1 MTEDQLIN
9 EWNENLYMDADEH
22 DEAAFYDAEEFEVPS
37 YEDPY
42 YDEAYYKDGR
52 YL

>member
-1 MTEDQLIN
+1 MTEDQLID

-22 DEAAFYDAEEFEVPS
+22 EEAAFYDTEEFEVPS

-42 YDEAYYKDGR
+42 YDEAYYRDGWH
-52 YL
+52 L